1 MQFSSFQEFIQM
13 GGYAFNVWSVYAMFV
28 IFLAVNLLGP
38 LRKNKR
44 IIRELKRR
52 YELNAPRP
60 ATASGEN
67 GAGTVASTES
77 SDSLAASTA
86 ETIGESQ

>member
-13 GGYAFNVWSVYAMFV
+13 GGYAFNVWSVYGMFV

-52 YELNAPRP
+52 YELNAPQQ
-60 ATASGEN
+60 A
-67 GAGTVASTES
+67 GANAAEKPTVSP
-77 SDSLAASTA
+77 A